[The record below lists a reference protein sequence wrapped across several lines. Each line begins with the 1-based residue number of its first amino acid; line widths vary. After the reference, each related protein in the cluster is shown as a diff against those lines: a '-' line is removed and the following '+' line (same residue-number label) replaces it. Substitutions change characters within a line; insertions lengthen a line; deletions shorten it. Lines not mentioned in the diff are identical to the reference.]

1 MTPWR
6 ACRVFVQARSATV
19 RPLALLVALL
29 ALPVALPQAPA
40 EAGAD
45 GVVVRVEPWIP
56 GTRFEESVIVKPIT
70 AVDGVDYHLWS
81 LRVSVRQAD
90 GAWVNEPIDPAG
102 ASIRVTAVDKDAPA
116 ADFGGAAVFRVA
128 GDATRVVVAIPK
140 LALLE
145 APSVVQ
151 GSAAGRSGAF
161 NALKSRLP
169 AEAADALDD
178 VPTPVLFNRS
188 SAGAFRYSTALE
200 ILPVAG
206 GGYDVRATPLS
217 PFVEQTTLR
226 TRDGS
231 RGIVLDASA
240 PSTTRFAGAD
250 PVGVVARSDAT
261 RFTLPGKAT
270 FGDPVARFLLCKS
283 AVACASSI
291 AQILSR
297 ENATANGTYS
307 ISPPGEPLA
316 HRWDWG
322 DGSAAA
328 GSAARYDWKAAGVYT
343 VTLNVTD
350 PEGRS
355 DEASMPLT
363 VLNQPP
369 RGSVTVAPSP
379 TTRIALTTATATAT
393 DEDGLVVK
401 YVWYVDGVRA
411 RWDTGA
417 PSLTIPRGALALG
430 THTAKALFQDN
441 GGAFGQAQTS
451 FEVVNV
457 VPVAA
462 ASLSKQ
468 AVRPG
473 VPVTFTS
480 RSADPDG
487 AALSVAWDFGDG
499 ATGAGALVEH
509 AFAAEGAFT
518 PRITVTDADGG
529 AASLALPA
537 IIVDGTPPTL
547 RASPPAPQPSGWYTS
562 ADVLVP
568 FEAHDD
574 RGGMRLF
581 ATIDGVTSELAGP
594 SVKVSG
600 DGVHAVTIKA
610 VDVAGNEASES
621 LTVKIDS
628 ENAVAEFAAPS
639 PFAHAIERLVLSAT
653 DETSG
658 VARLEIRVDGTLL
671 AAQDGPGPLAADWDT
686 RGEVYGRHAIQV
698 RAFDVAGRATILSYN
713 VMVLNSPLVDVGAML
728 P

>member
-1 MTPWR
+1 M
-6 ACRVFVQARSATV
+6 QSRSATV
-19 RPLALLVALL
+19 RPLAFVVALL

-56 GTRFEESVIVKPIT
+56 GSRLEESVIVKPIT

-81 LRVSVRQAD
+81 LRVSVRQSD

-102 ASIRVTAVDKDAPA
+102 ASIRVTPVDKDAPPA
-116 ADFGGAAVFRVA
+116 EFGGAAVFRVA
-128 GDATRVVVAIPK
+128 GDASRVVVAIPK

-151 GSAAGRSGAF
+151 GSAAGRTGVF
-161 NALKSRLP
+161 NVLKSRVP

-178 VPTPVLFNRS
+178 VPSPVLFNRS
-188 SAGAFRYSTALE
+188 SAGAFRFSTEVE

-206 GGYDVRATPLS
+206 GGFDVRVTPLS

-226 TRDGS
+226 TREGN

-240 PSTTRFAGAD
+240 PALARFAGAD
-250 PVGVVARSDAT
+250 PVGVVARTDAT
-261 RFTLPGKAT
+261 RFTLPGRAT

-322 DGSAAA
+322 DGSGAVGAE
-328 GSAARYDWKAAGVYT
+328 ARYDWKLAGVYT

-355 DEASMPLT
+355 SEASAPIT

-369 RGSVTVAPSP
+369 SGIVTVAPSP
-379 TTRIALTTATATAT
+379 STRIALTTATAAAR

-411 RWDTGA
+411 KWDTGA
-417 PSLTIPRGALALG
+417 PTLTIPRGALKLG
-430 THTAKALFQDN
+430 AHTAKALFQDN

-451 FEVVNV
+451 FDVVNV
-457 VPVAA
+457 LPEAA

-473 VPVTFTS
+473 SPVTFTS

-487 AALSVAWDFGDG
+487 ATLSVAWDFGDG
-499 ATGAGALVEH
+499 ASGAGASIDH
-509 AFAAEGAFT
+509 AYAAEGSFT
-518 PRITVTDADGG
+518 PSITVTDADGG
-529 AASLALPA
+529 SASLALPA

-581 ATIDGVTSELAGP
+581 ATIDGVTSELVGP

-621 LTVKIDS
+621 LTVRIDS
-628 ENAVAEFAAPS
+628 ENAVVEFAAPS
-639 PFAHAIERLVLSAT
+639 PFAHGVERLVLSAT

-658 VARLEIRVDGTLL
+658 VARLEIRVDGALL

-686 RGEVYGRHAIQV
+686 RAEVYGRHAIQV
-698 RAFDVAGRATILSYN
+698 RAFDVAGRATILSFN
-713 VMVLNSPLVDVGAML
+713 VMVLNSPLVDVGGML